1 MTLPDWHPKRGNNV
15 AWKCIVGNPIE
26 FEAQYEGVPVVING
40 GPDDVPIHG
49 LKIAN
54 FSWTK
59 RGDIH
64 LGKGFYARPELPHG
78 ITLYGPEASYDLELV
93 VTGPGLPRIGQR
105 VTFQWGLSPC
115 LFQTGATNVIC
126 KQFLSMES
134 VASSS
139 GASTFI
145 TEFVSG
151 YSEQQFAKGWN
162 HATWRICYDGPFEL
176 AMLAPLPDRWQL
188 SRISLW
194 VELLVTK
201 IEECRHEPSCDL
213 NLQVIAD
220 TVDAAIARLAEL
232 PVAEDRHGYRI
243 AAVLDQGKAA
253 LREAEALLR
262 RSSELV
268 DERERRELRRAAIAE
283 LERVRTMSNQAVDL
297 LSQLRGAMTR

>member
-1 MTLPDWHPKRGNNV
+1 M
-15 AWKCIVGNPIE
+15 KCIVGNPIE
-26 FEAQYEGVPVVING
+26 FEAQYEGVPVVIKG
-40 GPDDVPIHG
+40 GPDDVPIYG
-49 LKIAN
+49 LKVAN

-59 RGDIH
+59 RSDIY
-64 LGKGFYARPELPHG
+64 LGKGFHAQPELPYG
-78 ITLYGPEASYDLELV
+78 ITLFGPQASYDLELV

-115 LFQTGATNVIC
+115 LLPAGATNVIC
-126 KQFLSMES
+126 KQVLSMES

-176 AMLAPLPDRWQL
+176 AFLAPLPGRWQL

-194 VELLVTK
+194 VELLVRK
-201 IEECRHEPSCDL
+201 IEECGHEPSCDL
-213 NLQVIAD
+213 NLQMIAD

-232 PVAEDRHGYRI
+232 PVAEEWHGLRYRI

-253 LREAEALLR
+253 LREAETLLR
-262 RSSELV
+262 RSGELPG
-268 DERERRELRRAAIAE
+268 ERERRELRTAAVDE
-283 LERVRTMSNQAVDL
+283 LERVRTTSNQAVDL
-297 LSQLRGAMTR
+297 LSQLREAMTRS